1 MREVRL
7 CACPNENNSG
17 PVAAEISANKPIG
30 SRASVRQGYASRPA
44 LVGPDFTRC
53 SGNADIK
60 LTFERSSTGREGI
73 SMRFLRN
80 GLLAIVQIRTI
91 RRLTAFLIVPVI
103 VATPLAIH
111 ARDRDKP
118 GKEKRL
124 REKDK
129 ARENDKPSVAAK
141 EADSTQ
147 PPAGDA
153 TPRPILAPALE
164 AARASR
170 DDVRKMPGYICTFIK
185 NEQLKKGSLMRQVMF
200 LKFRR
205 EPFSVYLK
213 FVEPHAGREVI
224 YVEGQNK
231 GRMQVHETSGL
242 ASIIGTVSLAPT
254 GSDAMKESRH
264 PVTMIGMEKML
275 ETVIADWEEALK
287 HSAVKVDRYP
297 QAKIGDTECLMF
309 EVVFSQP
316 HDSVKFHKTRLYV
329 DKKNN
334 LPRRVE
340 QYAFPAKAGEQPPL
354 VEEYS
359 YSDVKTDAPLADR
372 DFDVNNDNYGFR

>member
-1 MREVRL
+1 
-7 CACPNENNSG
+7 
-17 PVAAEISANKPIG
+17 
-30 SRASVRQGYASRPA
+30 
-44 LVGPDFTRC
+44 
-53 SGNADIK
+53 
-60 LTFERSSTGREGI
+60 
-73 SMRFLRN
+73 MRFLRD

-91 RRLTAFLIVPVI
+91 RRLTAFVIVPVL
-103 VATPLAIH
+103 VTTPLVIH

-118 GKEKRL
+118 PKERRL
-124 REKDK
+124 KEKDK
-129 ARENDKPSVAAK
+129 VHESETPPVTAKESDKPPVAAK
-141 EADSTQ
+141 E
-147 PPAGDA
+147 GDA
-153 TPRPILAPALE
+153 PQQPASDPTPRPVLSPALE

-170 DDVRKMPGYICTFIK
+170 DEVRKMPGYSCTFSK
-185 NEQLKKGSLMRQVMF
+185 NEQLKKGSLLRQVMF

-254 GSDAMKESRH
+254 GSEAMKENRY
-264 PVTMIGMEKML
+264 PLTMIGMEKLL
-275 ETVIADWEEALK
+275 EKVMADWEEAVK

-297 QAKIGDTECLMF
+297 QAKIGDCECLMF

-316 HDSVKFHKTRLYV
+316 HESLKFHKTRLYV
-329 DKKNN
+329 DKKTN

-340 QYAFPAKAGEQPPL
+340 QYAFPAKAGEQPL
-354 VEEYS
+354 LIEEYS

-372 DFDVNNDNYGFR
+372 DFDVNNAGYGFR